1 MKLITTTAL
10 ALFAAS
16 FAARAAAQYAAPT
29 PRAQSQTQ
37 PAAET
42 AAAKPS
48 GPQVKP
54 SSKALKA
61 IVDLQDAVN
70 KKDWASVPAKV
81 AAAQAVASTKEDRY
95 LIGSLQLRA
104 AAAANDS
111 VAFAS
116 ALENVGQTG
125 LVDNATMA
133 SMYTNLGGSFLN
145 NKQYS
150 DAAAAYQ
157 KAVALNPN
165 NTDALTFLGESQSA
179 AGQKAEAAATFQ
191 RAIRARVAAG
201 QKPDEDLMKRAV
213 ATAYEGKSPAATD
226 LARQWVAAYP
236 SPDSWSNAIAI
247 YSNLNETDTE
257 AKVDLFR
264 LMQATGSLNNATV
277 YEQYAAAAADLNN
290 TNEAQA
296 VLDAGLASKVLSP
309 TDARYREIAA
319 GVKAKPRATA
329 ADLQVATK
337 SAVNGMALLRIGD
350 RYYGMG
356 DYAKAVELYRMA
368 MGKPG
373 VDPALANLHIGM
385 ALARAGDKAGATTA
399 LNAVSGSRA
408 DIAKYWLLYVNQKA

>member
-1 MKLITTTAL
+1 MKLIATTAL
-10 ALFAAS
+10 AIAVALSAAP
-16 FAARAAAQYAAPT
+16 AAA
-29 PRAQSQTQ
+29 QTQ
-37 PAAET
+37 PAA
-42 AAAKPS
+42 AQPAV
-48 GPQVKP
+48 PQVKP
-54 SSKALKA
+54 SAKALKA

-81 AAAQAVASTKEDRY
+81 AAAQALASTKEDRY

-111 VAFAS
+111 AAFAS
-116 ALENVGQTG
+116 ALEAVGQTG
-125 LVDNATMA
+125 LVDSATMA
-133 SMYTNLGGSFLN
+133 RMYTSLGGSYLS
-145 NKQYS
+145 NKQYPQ
-150 DAAAAYQ
+150 AAAAYQ
-157 KAVALNPN
+157 KALALNPS
-165 NTDALTFLGESQSA
+165 DVDSLTFLGESQSA
-179 AGQKAEAAATFQ
+179 EGQKVEAAATFQ
-191 RAIRARVAAG
+191 RAIQARIAAG

-213 ATAYEGKSPAATD
+213 ATAYEGKSPAAID

-247 YSNLNETDTE
+247 YTNLNQTDNE
-257 AKVDLFR
+257 AKLDLFR
-264 LMQATGSLNNATV
+264 LMQATGALNNATV
-277 YEQYAAAAADLNN
+277 YEQYAAVAADLNN

-296 VLDAGLASKVLSP
+296 VLDAGLRAKALSP
-309 TDARYREIAA
+309 TDAQYREIAA
-319 GVKAKPRATA
+319 GVKAKPIATA

-337 SAVNGMALLRIGD
+337 SAVNGTALLRIGD

-399 LNAVSGSRA
+399 LNAVSGPRA